1 MVLFVVPVTGR
12 EGSKGTMQIT
22 AGHGDSGNNA
32 YADHASKGPNKGVVC
47 AEGLMACTARQL
59 TLSITQAHFSW

>member
-1 MVLFVVPVTGR
+1 
-12 EGSKGTMQIT
+12 MQIT